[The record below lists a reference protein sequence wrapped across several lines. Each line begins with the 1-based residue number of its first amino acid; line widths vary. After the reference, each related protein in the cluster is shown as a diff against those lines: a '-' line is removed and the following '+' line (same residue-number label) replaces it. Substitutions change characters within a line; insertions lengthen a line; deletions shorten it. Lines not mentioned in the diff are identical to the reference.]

1 MTSLAHRT
9 CTACHA
15 GQPERIVPWTR
26 SARST
31 NRARGM
37 QHVELRTRAGI
48 GTRPFQIQS
57 RVAILAI
64 HATVSFETRDVHAP
78 AS

>member
-9 CTACHA
+9 CTACRG
-15 GQPERIVPWTR
+15 GQPERIIPWTR

-31 NRARGM
+31 NRTRGM
-37 QHVELRTRAGI
+37 QHVELRTRAGM
-48 GTRPFQIQS
+48 GTRLFQIQS
-57 RVAILAI
+57 LVAILAI
-64 HATVSFETRDVHAP
+64 HATVSFETRDVHTP